1 MTPYFFILIVWKKGS
16 VYMFAIGNITSK
28 LYVGKRFVTSPPAK
42 AIEGVLKSHIM
53 IGKKGLSTQ
62 SEALKNYFLGMAE
75 ISKNPNIKHFC
86 KSFYV

>member
-1 MTPYFFILIVWKKGS
+1 MVGISDV
-16 VYMFAIGNITSK
+16 TSK
-28 LYVGKRFVTSPPAK
+28 LFVGKRFVSYPPEK

-53 IGKKGLSTQ
+53 VGKKGLSTQ

>member
-1 MTPYFFILIVWKKGS
+1 
-16 VYMFAIGNITSK
+16 MFPISNITSK
-28 LYVGKRFVTSPPAK
+28 LYVGKKFVTYPPTK

-53 IGKKGLSTQ
+53 IDKKGFSKQ